1 MKMTKESMV
10 KQKKTGRQDMAMLKG
25 SQTEKNLLKAFAGES
40 QARNRYTF
48 FSSQAKKEGYEQIAW
63 IFADTADNEKEHAKL
78 FFTFLEGGDVEI
90 TASYPAGRI
99 GTTAENLKEAAAGE
113 RMEWGTLYPDFA
125 EVAEKEGFPE
135 IARVFRMILTVEAGH
150 EKRYLTLLE
159 NIEKKRVFKRDGSR
173 RWRCRNCG
181 YIHEG
186 PEAPMECPACAHP
199 QAYYELLGENY

>member
-1 MKMTKESMV
+1 
-10 KQKKTGRQDMAMLKG
+10 MATLKG

-63 IFADTADNEKEHAKL
+63 IFADTADNEKEHAKR
-78 FFTFLEGGDVEI
+78 FFTFLGSGDVEI
-90 TASYPAGRI
+90 TASYPTGPVGA
-99 GTTAENLKEAAAGE
+99 TAENLREAAAGE
-113 RMEWGTLYPDFA
+113 HLEWGTLYPDFA

-135 IARVFRMILTVEAGH
+135 IARVFRMILSVESGH
-150 EKRYLTLLE
+150 EKRYLALLE
-159 NIEKKRVFKRDGSR
+159 NVAKERVFKRDDPM

-186 PEAPMECPACAHP
+186 SGAPVECPACAHP
-199 QAYYELLGENY
+199 QAYYELMGENY

>member
-1 MKMTKESMV
+1 
-10 KQKKTGRQDMAMLKG
+10 MAALKG

-48 FSSQAKKEGYEQIAW
+48 FSSQAKKEGYEQIAS
-63 IFADTADNEKEHAKL
+63 IFADTADNEKEHAKR

-90 TASYPAGRI
+90 TASYPSGPV

-113 RMEWGTLYPDFA
+113 RMEWGSLYPDFA
-125 EVAEKEGFPE
+125 EVAEKEGFQE
-135 IARVFRMILTVEAGH
+135 IARVFRNISSVEAGH
-150 EKRYLTLLE
+150 EKRYLALLE
-159 NIEKKRVFKRDGSR
+159 NIEKKRVFKRDTPV

-186 PEAPMECPACAHP
+186 PEAPVECPACAHP
-199 QAYYELLGENY
+199 QAYYELIGENY

>member
-1 MKMTKESMV
+1 
-10 KQKKTGRQDMAMLKG
+10 MATLKG

-63 IFADTADNEKEHAKL
+63 IFTDTADNEKEHAKR
-78 FFTFLEGGDVEI
+78 FFTFLQGGDVEI
-90 TASYPAGRI
+90 TASYPAGPI

-113 RMEWGTLYPDFA
+113 HMEWGTLYPDFA
-125 EVAEKEGFPE
+125 AVAEKEGFPE
-135 IARVFRMILTVEAGH
+135 IARVFRNILSIESGH
-150 EKRYLTLLE
+150 EKRYLALLA
-159 NIEKKRVFKRDGSR
+159 NIEKGRVFKRDGSV

-186 PEAPMECPACAHP
+186 PEAPVECPACNHP
-199 QAYYELLGENY
+199 RAYYELLGENY

>member
-1 MKMTKESMV
+1 MGVEDLPKA
-10 KQKKTGRQDMAMLKG
+10 QKKTWRQGMATLKG

-40 QARNRYTF
+40 QARNRYAF

-90 TASYPAGRI
+90 IASYPAGRI
-99 GTTAENLKEAAAGE
+99 GTTAENLKEAASGE
-113 RMEWGTLYPDFA
+113 RTEWGTLYPDFA

-150 EKRYLTLLE
+150 EKRYLALLE
-159 NIEKKRVFKRDGSR
+159 NIEKKRVFKRDGSV

-186 PEAPMECPACAHP
+186 PEAPVECPACAHP
-199 QAYYELLGENY
+199 QAYYELIGENY